1 MGRHY
6 EFGIL
11 ERDSSDVHVNLD
23 HAGPIGDARSVAAG
37 VVRGRGRRA
46 PRGKAGKLRAGPY
59 ECAPWRRP
67 GRQRPGEAWPQPRQ
81 HRPGSA
87 RLQVEAGE
95 LSRGEL
101 QLRRQPRPSP
111 RAVQSAGEGV
121 GARARGPERR
131 RGGGRRSSSSCIAGD
146 MADLK
151 EQRRSVEVTGGGVG
165 VCGGTHTRGLAPAH
179 GRYTRP
185 ARETGQQPHHQFD
198 RTTPNL
204 GIRIIFHKRIE

>member
-1 MGRHY
+1 MAASRTTAPRRS
-6 EFGIL
+6 L
-11 ERDSSDVHVNLD
+11 APTSAASSWFCAV
-23 HAGPIGDARSVAAG
+23 S
-37 VVRGRGRRA
+37 GRGRRA
-46 PRGKAGKLRAGPY
+46 IARRA
-59 ECAPWRRP
+59 ARR
-67 GRQRPGEAWPQPRQ
+67 R
-81 HRPGSA
+81 
-87 RLQVEAGE
+87 
-95 LSRGEL
+95 